1 MLSRT
6 EACLI
11 HWLCHKESAI
21 LMKFRIVL
29 TYSRSQ
35 MEQLRLQPKAQVYL
49 QVLVSF
55 YVRAWLHYLMSSTAK
70 SSPHIQTVVVK
81 TFFIPWDK
89 GQIHVQPRQKVRVDT
104 RNLSCAKSG
113 KNVAFVDVL
122 TESGRKGKVPVSVL
136 DIGSLPAT
144 RSRPPDDRPH
154 DHAKSSQQSQSD
166 RTSTSSSNG

>member
-1 MLSRT
+1 MSDSLALSQRV
-6 EACLI
+6 C
-11 HWLCHKESAI
+11 
-21 LMKFRIVL
+21 
-29 TYSRSQ
+29 YSDEVSNSS
-35 MEQLRLQPKAQVYL
+35 YL
-49 QVLVSF
+49 LAVTNG
-55 YVRAWLHYLMSSTAK
+55 AASSTAKSSSLSSSASKVLCACMAALPIMSFTVK

-89 GQIHVQPRQKVRVDT
+89 GKIHVQPRQKVRVDT

-122 TESGRKGKVPVSVL
+122 TESRRKGKVPVSVL

-144 RSRPPDDRPH
+144 SSQLPDDRPH
-154 DHAKSSQQSQSD
+154 DHAKYSQQSQSD